1 MTLSEIQPLVIGV
14 LTGLG
19 ASTVFV
25 IAVFAAFC
33 VLVGRTKYRKIGKA
47 SLVVRSLDDRLG
59 SSARYL
65 SPDVPRG
72 PANQLKTPEL
82 LEQSGRHGS

>member
-1 MTLSEIQPLVIGV
+1 MTPSEIQSLVIGV

-19 ASTVFV
+19 MSTVFL
-25 IAVFAAFC
+25 IAVFVVFC
-33 VLVGRTKYRKIGKA
+33 VLVGRTKHRKISKT

-59 SSARYL
+59 SGARYL
-65 SPDVPRG
+65 SSDVPRG

-82 LEQSGRHGS
+82 LEQSGRQVS